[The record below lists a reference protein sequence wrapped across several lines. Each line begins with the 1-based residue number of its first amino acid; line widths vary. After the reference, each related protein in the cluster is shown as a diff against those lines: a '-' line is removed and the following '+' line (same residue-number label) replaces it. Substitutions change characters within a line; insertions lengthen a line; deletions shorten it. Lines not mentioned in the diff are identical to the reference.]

1 MLLQQRPLQQPL
13 EQFGYLQSDT
23 LARILSARNVAADQL
38 ALQLKS
44 LLSPDLLG
52 LQKAVA
58 LIDQAIDERKQILI
72 VGDYDA
78 DGATST
84 ALMILALRD
93 MGAQVNYIVPD
104 RFKYGYGLTPAI
116 AELAYQRYQPDLLIT
131 VDNGISS
138 HAGVET
144 CHALGMQVIITDH
157 HLTTKATP
165 PAEAVVNPNQLGC
178 HFASKSLAGVGVAF
192 YVLARLATLRQQQGK
207 STTKL
212 SQYLDLVALGTVAD
226 VAKLDFNNRIL
237 VQAGL
242 EKIRCGQC
250 RAGIL
255 ALLEI
260 AGKNPAQLQAQ
271 DFGFVLGPR
280 INAAGRMDSMQIG
293 IECLLAPDLTTAYP
307 IAYQL
312 DRLNVER
319 RQVEQSMREQA
330 FGYLTEL
337 QLEQERIPE
346 ALVLF
351 EPEWHQGVIGIVAGR
366 LKEHYHRPSIVFA
379 LDEDGQHL
387 KGSARS
393 IEGIHIRDSIEAV
406 AQQHPHLVKFFGGHA
421 AAAGLT
427 IEQQYFDAFKTHFTA
442 FIAQHHPDVFTAR
455 LWTDGALQ
463 VKDFSLDFLA
473 QLEQLG
479 PWGQGF
485 EAPVFE
491 GVFNVDEF
499 QWLKEQHLKLKLKLD
514 DGRLLDAIGFN
525 FREKVQTHIGEKVH
539 LAFSLEKNEFRGKTH
554 LQMRILYLKVLDSL

>member
-13 EQFGYLQSDT
+13 EQFAYLQSDT

-58 LIDQAIDERKQILI
+58 RIDQAIDERKQILI

-242 EKIRCGQC
+242 EKIRRGQC

-260 AGKNPAQLQAQ
+260 AGKNPTQLQAQ

-337 QLEQERIPE
+337 QLEQEHIPE